1 MAREKEFIRRFLD
14 YSFNALHDDGGHWVR
29 QQDDGT
35 YIPAEEEHEGFHIIN
50 SGGLDDL
57 MELHNMALQITKDV
71 VILEIV
77 TDEDSETL
85 YRKMQED

>member
-57 MELHNMALQITKDV
+57 MELHNMALEYVERKNWV
-71 VILEIV
+71 VFWVDYKLEISNKV
-77 TDEDSETL
+77 D
-85 YRKMQED
+85 